1 MNSVRLV
8 GDGGAEK
15 VEEKGREM
23 SQRAHARSG
32 RSAAVRTVECRMI
45 VEYTDLGPADGPIS
59 PGQTLKK
66 NNTKKITLVGKK
78 CFTGIPGLRLY

>member
-15 VEEKGREM
+15 VEGKGREM
-23 SQRAHARSG
+23 SQRARARSG

-45 VEYTDLGPADGPIS
+45 VEYTDLGSAYGPIS
-59 PGQTLKK
+59 LRQTLKK
-66 NNTKKITLVGKK
+66 TIQKISH
-78 CFTGIPGLRLY
+78 R

>member
-8 GDGGAEK
+8 CDGGAGK
-15 VEEKGREM
+15 VEGKGREM

-45 VEYTDLGPADGPIS
+45 VYRWSCLCTDFS
-59 PGQTLKK
+59 QT
-66 NNTKKITLVGKK
+66 NNTTRKNTSVLLRNWAVL
-78 CFTGIPGLRLY
+78 IPLNLS